1 MGMHCASCAVRIER
15 VLARRPG
22 VRSIEVN
29 FATQHAELTYEPG
42 AFDLGEAG
50 AALDKLGYQ
59 IKPVSQEAEAQA
71 DAEHGR
77 VQRDWLRR
85 VRLSLPLAA
94 IVVVLVYGFPDRTW
108 ARWLALGLTLP
119 VQFGAGWP
127 ILSSGLQRA
136 RHRSANMDT
145 LIALGTLTA
154 FAYSTVHLLIGG
166 DLFYDTTV
174 VIMAFIVLGRYFE
187 CSRNRPRVGC
197 HPRPSRARSQAGP
210 RADRRP
216 RAARP
221 GRSGDR
227 RCDRPRSSRR
237 EDPGR
242 RRGA

>member
-94 IVVVLVYGFPDRTW
+94 IVVVLVYGFPSGKI
-108 ARWLALGLTLP
+108 APPPALQTS
-119 VQFGAGWP
+119 GAAG
-127 ILSSGLQRA
+127 S
-136 RHRSANMDT
+136 
-145 LIALGTLTA
+145 
-154 FAYSTVHLLIGG
+154 F
-166 DLFYDTTV
+166 
-174 VIMAFIVLGRYFE
+174 
-187 CSRNRPRVGC
+187 
-197 HPRPSRARSQAGP
+197 HPTREAG
-210 RADRRP
+210 
-216 RAARP
+216 AA
-221 GRSGDR
+221 G
-227 RCDRPRSSRR
+227 
-237 EDPGR
+237 EEN
-242 RRGA
+242 